1 MRIACISTSAVPAN
15 TANSIQLMKVAHA
28 LQQTGAT
35 VQLFIPIKSGQ
46 PLPDWEELKAFYGL
60 EQSFAITP
68 LPAHS
73 RLKRYDFAWRAVGEA
88 QHWQVEGIYT
98 WLPQAALLALWRR
111 LPVILE
117 IHDLPTGKLGPWLLR
132 QVIQHPGKKRLLIIT
147 HALQQAL
154 EERLH
159 LKIRPAEVLISPNGI
174 EWHQYVSL
182 PAAEEARRLLK
193 FVSQPTVMTTG
204 HLYAG
209 RGAALF
215 LDLAARFPHLQ
226 FIWVGGRPEDVTRWR
241 EITRQRQLEN
251 VTFTGFI
258 PQSNLPLYQAA
269 ADILLMPYER
279 TIAGSSG
286 GNSASVCSPMKMFD
300 YLAAGR
306 AILTSDLPVLR
317 EVLNNDNAMFCQPD
331 DVADWSAALDRLVN
345 DPVLRQRLAARAR
358 QDARQY
364 TWQARAANALQGFL
378 P

>member
-1 MRIACISTSAVPAN
+1 MRIACISTSTVPAN
-15 TANSIQLMKVAHA
+15 TANSIQLMKVTQA

-35 VQLFIPIKSGQ
+35 TRLFIPRKSGY
-46 PLPDWEELKAFYGL
+46 PMPDWKELMAFYGL

-68 LPAHS
+68 LAAHP

-88 QHWQVEGIYT
+88 QCWQAEGIYT

-132 QVIQHPGKKRLLIIT
+132 QVIRHPGKKRLLIIT

-154 EERLH
+154 EQRLH
-159 LKIRPAEVLISPNGI
+159 LKLPPSVVLIAPNGI
-174 EWHQYVSL
+174 EWSQYTSL
-182 PAAEEARRLLK
+182 PTAEEARRHLI
-193 FVSQPTVMTTG
+193 FTAQPTVMTTG

-215 LDLAARFPHLQ
+215 LDLAARFSRVH
-226 FIWVGGRPEDVTRWR
+226 FIWVGGRPEDVTRWQETAR
-241 EITRQRQLEN
+241 LRQLEN

-258 PQSNLPLYQAA
+258 PQSSLPLYQAA
-269 ADILLMPYER
+269 ADILLMPYGW

-286 GNSASVCSPMKMFD
+286 GNSASICSPMKMFD

-306 AILTSDLPVLR
+306 ALLTSDLPVLR
-317 EVLNNDNAMFCQPD
+317 EVLNDNNAIFCRPE
-331 DVADWSAALDRLVN
+331 DVADWSAALERLLA
-345 DPVLRQRLAARAR
+345 DPELRRRLATQAR
-358 QDARQY
+358 QDAQQY
-364 TWQARAANALQGFL
+364 TWQARAANALRGFL